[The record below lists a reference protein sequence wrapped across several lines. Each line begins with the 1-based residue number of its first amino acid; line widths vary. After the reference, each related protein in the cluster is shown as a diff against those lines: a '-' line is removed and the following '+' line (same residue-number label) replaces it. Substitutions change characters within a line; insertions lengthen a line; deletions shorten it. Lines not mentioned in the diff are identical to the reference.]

1 MTDMSEKETRGEVI
15 NPQLEKAGWKVNL
28 KKYIKEERPWDLFQE
43 KQLAEIVQKCQKI
56 KMK

>member
-1 MTDMSEKETRGEVI
+1 MSEKETRGEVI